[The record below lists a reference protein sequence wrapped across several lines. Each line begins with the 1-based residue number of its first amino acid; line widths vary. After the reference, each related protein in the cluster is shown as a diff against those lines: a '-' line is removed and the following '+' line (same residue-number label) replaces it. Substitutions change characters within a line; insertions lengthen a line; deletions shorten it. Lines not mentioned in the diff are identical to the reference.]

1 MTVTNIR
8 VKNLDTRINDTSN
21 SFYTNILSGF
31 NNFEYTSNNVYGF
44 VLSEKDIL
52 YTNISTTIFDNY

>member
-1 MTVTNIR
+1 MTVTNISIR
-8 VKNLDTRINDTSN
+8 KLNNSINNTSN

-44 VLSEKDIL
+44 VLSEKRYFI
-52 YTNISTTIFDNY
+52 YKYYYYNN

>member
-52 YTNISTTIFDNY
+52 YTNITTTIINNY